1 MIATKGWD
9 EGAIVNVHG
18 SLVMSVR
25 RSTGGYVAGS
35 RRVRSERCDGGKC
48 LFWRLFV
55 VWRGRR
61 GGKEYEGGTLAWGEC
76 ARARQR
82 AVVMVSCRGW
92 VV

>member
-35 RRVRSERCDGGKC
+35 RRVRSERCDGGEV
-48 LFWRLFV
+48 FV
-55 VWRGRR
+55 LAAVRGMERSKRR
-61 GGKEYEGGTLAWGEC
+61 EG
-76 ARARQR
+76 
-82 AVVMVSCRGW
+82 V
-92 VV
+92 